1 MAFASIASIAPN
13 YRDFKN
19 DWLKAYEPG
28 TTTPKVMALDSE
40 GATLVIK
47 VQLNAD
53 GFIESAG
60 GAIVTPYIDGHYDM
74 WLFPTEP
81 EADANDTTNAVRVAD
96 NLDASRDGSGNV
108 FISVKEEQTLSS
120 GQTTVNLAYS
130 DALNGKLYIAS
141 EGVDRGRL
149 IVDVDY
155 TVTSSGVINIIELIR
170 SFPAGAILTVDSVVL
185 VSSGLVDDLSQAYE
199 FATVAA
205 YKAFS
210 LEFPIGKIINLLDRG
225 ASFTVIDGIG
235 AATGFGIIS
244 SDQVSQSIQI
254 SEQMPTFVQWGGVHS
269 TDSTLAFIDYK
280 DNNYNLLIDEVD
292 GPDQAFI
299 IDGNIQL
306 RDGQKITALGGD
318 SGILTLGAASFIKFA
333 ENASFLT
340 GSSSRL
346 QIHVEGIYFIGKDGQ
361 NVQGVVGSGI
371 AFDGQM
377 GGRIDRCRFNG
388 LEAAVVN
395 PVSFFITYS
404 DIDIRYCDR
413 GLDLDDSNACVIE
426 KVQCSVTRRPI
437 KGGSDSAR
445 LVLRDVSVNMNS
457 NCEIAIDVNGGIV
470 FDGYTYIEVF
480 SQVDAPANTTAIRY
494 SSTQFS
500 QRTLYMG
507 NILIDSNIANI
518 DYGLV
523 LDSINNVATDISGI
537 IENVKF
543 AGAYNIAKVGYGI
556 HDSSFP
562 TLFVGIDINS
572 CEELNVTDVVGNQPI
587 DRARIPVTSTRLSAT
602 TAVSGASYIVI
613 PLDTVIIYDNVDAF
627 SAVADKYRV
636 RQTGYYEIECVLVGD
651 NVLMQSRI
659 EIDGIGQFDPVASNP
674 VLRWSGILTAAQT
687 VEVTARNGT
696 NVTDG
701 TFTIKYISQGE

>member
-1 MAFASIASIAPN
+1 
-13 YRDFKN
+13 
-19 DWLKAYEPG
+19 
-28 TTTPKVMALDSE
+28 
-40 GATLVIK
+40 
-47 VQLNAD
+47 
-53 GFIESAG
+53 
-60 GAIVTPYIDGHYDM
+60 
-74 WLFPTEP
+74 
-81 EADANDTTNAVRVAD
+81 
-96 NLDASRDGSGNV
+96 
-108 FISVKEEQTLSS
+108 
-120 GQTTVNLAYS
+120 
-130 DALNGKLYIAS
+130 
-141 EGVDRGRL
+141 
-149 IVDVDY
+149 
-155 TVTSSGVINIIELIR
+155 
-170 SFPAGAILTVDSVVL
+170 
-185 VSSGLVDDLSQAYE
+185 
-199 FATVAA
+199 
-205 YKAFS
+205 
-210 LEFPIGKIINLLDRG
+210 
-225 ASFTVIDGIG
+225 
-235 AATGFGIIS
+235 
-244 SDQVSQSIQI
+244 
-254 SEQMPTFVQWGGVHS
+254 
-269 TDSTLAFIDYK
+269 
-280 DNNYNLLIDEVD
+280 
-292 GPDQAFI
+292 
-299 IDGNIQL
+299 
-306 RDGQKITALGGD
+306 
-318 SGILTLGAASFIKFA
+318 
-333 ENASFLT
+333 
-340 GSSSRL
+340 
-346 QIHVEGIYFIGKDGQ
+346 
-361 NVQGVVGSGI
+361 
-371 AFDGQM
+371 M

-500 QRTLYMG
+500 QRTLDMG

-518 DYGLV
+518 DYGIV

-651 NVLMQSRI
+651 NILMQSRI
-659 EIDGIGQFDPVASNP
+659 EIDGIGQFDPVTSNP